1 MPCFRRSIF
10 QLSLAIFAAIALSAC
25 NEDDAEGA
33 AQSGAAPSVIV
44 TEVTSRDVVET
55 ERFIGR
61 AEAVDSTDLRARV
74 EGFLEERRAREGA
87 RVSEGDTL
95 FLIEPAPYEAALA
108 QAVASVA
115 EAEAALQLA
124 EVDLARNT
132 QLLERDTI
140 SRADYDASV
149 AQRATAEARLQ
160 AAEARRQEAEIRLG
174 YTEMTAPFDG
184 RIGRI
189 EFSQGEVVGPTSGT
203 LANITR
209 MSPIHVNFGLS
220 ERDLVALI
228 DWAGSETRDSGTD
241 EAVLVRVQ
249 LPNGRMLDEDGRL
262 VFVDNRVDPATG
274 TIDLRA
280 EFANASETLV
290 PGMFVNVEIGRR
302 DPEIRNILPQAALQQ
317 DQQGS
322 YVLVVGEDDLVE
334 QRYVRLGRTL
344 GTEIVVLS
352 GAEAGEQ
359 VIVEGLQRVRIGQSV
374 EPAPATA
381 PAGAAATEE

>member
-10 QLSLAIFAAIALSAC
+10 QFSLAIFAAIALSAC

-33 AQSGAAPSVIV
+33 AQSGAAPSVV
-44 TEVTSRDVVET
+44 VAEVTSRDVVET

-74 EGFLEERRAREGA
+74 EGFLEERRAREGE
-87 RVSEGDTL
+87 RVSAGDTL
-95 FLIEPAPYEAALA
+95 FMIEPAPYEAALA

-160 AAEARRQEAEIRLG
+160 AAQARRQEADIRLG

-249 LPNGRMLDEDGRL
+249 LPNGRMLEEDGRL

-280 EFANASETLV
+280 EFANTSETLV

-322 YVLVVGEDDLVE
+322 YVLVVGEGDLVE

-344 GTEIVVLS
+344 STEIVVLS

-359 VIVEGLQRVRIGQSV
+359 VIVEGLQRVRIGQPV
-374 EPAPATA
+374 EPVPATA

>member
-10 QLSLAIFAAIALSAC
+10 QFSLAIFAAIALSAC

-33 AQSGAAPSVIV
+33 AQSGAAPSVV
-44 TEVTSRDVVET
+44 VAEVTSRDVVET

-74 EGFLEERRAREGA
+74 EGFLEERRAREGE
-87 RVSEGDTL
+87 RVSAGDTL
-95 FLIEPAPYEAALA
+95 FMIEPAPYEAALA

-160 AAEARRQEAEIRLG
+160 AAQARRQEADIRLG

-184 RIGRI
+184 RIGGI

-249 LPNGRMLDEDGRL
+249 LPNGRMLEEDGRL

-280 EFANASETLV
+280 EFANTSETLV

-322 YVLVVGEDDLVE
+322 YVLVVGEGDLVE

-344 GTEIVVLS
+344 STEIVVLS

-359 VIVEGLQRVRIGQSV
+359 VIVEGLQRVRIGQPV
-374 EPAPATA
+374 EPVPATA

>member
-1 MPCFRRSIF
+1 MFT
-10 QLSLAIFAAIALSAC
+10 AIALSAC
-25 NEDDAEGA
+25 NEEVAEGG
-33 AQSGAAPSVIV
+33 AQSGALPSVVV

-61 AEAVDSTDLRARV
+61 AEAVDTTDLRARV
-74 EGFLEERRAREGA
+74 EGFLEERRVREGE

-95 FLIEPAPYEAALA
+95 FKIEPAPYEAALA
-108 QAVASVA
+108 QAEASVA
-115 EAEAALQLA
+115 EAEAALELA
-124 EVDLARNT
+124 AVDLARNT

-140 SRADYDASV
+140 SQADYDASV

-174 YTEMTAPFDG
+174 YTEMKAPFDG

-189 EFSQGEVVGPTSGT
+189 EFSQGEVVGPASGT
-203 LANITR
+203 LTNITR
-209 MSPIHVNFGLS
+209 MSPIYVNFGLS

-228 DWAGSETRDSGTD
+228 DWAGGGNPRDAGTG

-249 LPNGRMLDEDGRL
+249 LPNERMLDEDGRL

-280 EFANASETLV
+280 EFANVSETLV

-334 QRYVRLGRTL
+334 QRYVQLGDNL
-344 GTEIVVLS
+344 GADVVVLS

-359 VIVEGLQRVRIGQSV
+359 VIVEGLQRVRIGQPV
-374 EPAPATA
+374 EPVPAAA

>member
-1 MPCFRRSIF
+1 M
-10 QLSLAIFAAIALSAC
+10 
-25 NEDDAEGA
+25 
-33 AQSGAAPSVIV
+33 
-44 TEVTSRDVVET
+44 
-55 ERFIGR
+55 
-61 AEAVDSTDLRARV
+61 
-74 EGFLEERRAREGA
+74 
-87 RVSEGDTL
+87 
-95 FLIEPAPYEAALA
+95 
-108 QAVASVA
+108 
-115 EAEAALQLA
+115 
-124 EVDLARNT
+124 
-132 QLLERDTI
+132 
-140 SRADYDASV
+140 

-189 EFSQGEVVGPTSGT
+189 EFSQGELVGPTSGT

-359 VIVEGLQRVRIGQSV
+359 VIVEGLQRVRIGQPV
-374 EPAPATA
+374 EPVPATA
-381 PAGAAATEE
+381 PAEAAATEE